1 MASVS
6 KAMSCSIETEA
17 PGATKQPASLA
28 GKRIRLL
35 LAATLAVVSTS
46 ASHAYLSRLDRPEQI
61 IQVGALES
69 EAEAKERLRTAR
81 QHAQPLLDNAREYIE
96 PVDKGSKRLYRARFA
111 VDSDMVKAVCVTLK
125 KANVSCVAIS
135 QTPRTNATPIVVTPA
150 SAPPEQ
156 PPTVSQQ
163 VRTISRPPRHRA
175 EPPQPKS
182 IWQALKDSVKPG
194 ARPN

>member
-1 MASVS
+1 MASVR

-17 PGATKQPASLA
+17 PGATKQPA

-46 ASHAYLSRLDRPEQI
+46 ASHAYLSRRDRPEQI

-135 QTPRTNATPIVVTPA
+135 QTPPTNATPIVVTPA

-156 PPTVSQQ
+156 PPSISPQ
-163 VRTISRPPRHRA
+163 VRTISPRHRA

-182 IWQALKDSVKPG
+182 IWQAIKDSTKPG